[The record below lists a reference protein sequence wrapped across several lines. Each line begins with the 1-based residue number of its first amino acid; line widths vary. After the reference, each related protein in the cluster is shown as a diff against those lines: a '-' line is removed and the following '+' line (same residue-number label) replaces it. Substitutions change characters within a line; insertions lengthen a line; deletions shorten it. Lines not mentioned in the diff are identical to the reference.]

1 MRGYSIM
8 LSNVSDLSE
17 VLSSMSNDGHP
28 VTAELA
34 AATSPYMRKNIRR
47 FGKYGLDME
56 EMPAPLFPQPLPFKI
71 PL

>member
-1 MRGYSIM
+1 
-8 LSNVSDLSE
+8 
-17 VLSSMSNDGHP
+17 MSNDGHP

>member
-1 MRGYSIM
+1 M

-17 VLSSMSNDGHP
+17 VLSSMANDGHP

-47 FGKYGLDME
+47 FGKYDLDME
-56 EMPAPLFPQPLPFKI
+56 EMPAPLFPKPLPFKV